1 MEKPNL
7 AVRKR
12 QKYIMAERH
21 RLVYNCNDLNGSQSI
36 FIADLYFSLKTLR
49 APSASEDEFL
59 FTRFSSNIFAQRNK
73 RKRVQPLL
81 SSGLYNCRFHQVG
94 YVLNLLNVEGI

>member
-21 RLVYNCNDLNGSQSI
+21 RLVYNCNDLNGSQSNSLPISI
-36 FIADLYFSLKTLR
+36 FR
-49 APSASEDEFL
+49 
-59 FTRFSSNIFAQRNK
+59 
-73 RKRVQPLL
+73 
-81 SSGLYNCRFHQVG
+81 
-94 YVLNLLNVEGI
+94 